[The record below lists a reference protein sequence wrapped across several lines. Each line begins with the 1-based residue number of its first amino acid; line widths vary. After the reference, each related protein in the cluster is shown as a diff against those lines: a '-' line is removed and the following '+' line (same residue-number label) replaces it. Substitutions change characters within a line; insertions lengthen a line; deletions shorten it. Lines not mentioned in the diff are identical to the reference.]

1 MKKENDS
8 IRKKLIRRVAVIF
21 LVVLLALTF
30 FSNTIMNYSLPEV
43 ATTYVSE
50 GTVASKVRVQ
60 GDLETSSDYDVT
72 VSGSRVVKE
81 VLVEAGDEVKAGQVL
96 VKFEEGE
103 NTELEEAKDSLESM
117 ELDYAKSLLT
127 AAPDYEEDN
136 IGIKDAKETLAD
148 AIKKQDKLKTL
159 DKKLKKAKKE
169 ESAAK
174 KAVSAAQSKVDAT
187 QDQIDAQQKKIDKLQ
202 AQLDSYADIGD
213 YKALS
218 TQIAEAEKT
227 LAALKVELSDL
238 NEDLK
243 TLQQNGAGSDE
254 ITEKQRAIRDKQTA
268 ISDAEKSLTSDKTLL
283 KSLEPTVTLQNNI
296 KTENATMKTY
306 QSNLTDYQKA
316 LTKAQSDLTDKSAVV
331 TDLSAGGTLEEAKTA
346 VKDAEKNLSSLIRA
360 LDDKKEQDALNE
372 QTAAMDRKT
381 AEENIAKQKEK
392 IAQLENSSDINE
404 VKAKEAGIVA
414 SIDCKVGDNLE
425 AGAAIGKIQLASSGY
440 VVKATI
446 TKDQAKLLRV
456 DDEATIENIWEDGVS
471 ATVKSVKA
479 DPSNPQQSMIVTFD
493 VKGDIA
499 PGTSLQIMAG
509 EKSGYY
515 DTVVPNNAIREDSQ
529 GKFVL
534 VVNVKGTPLGN
545 RYTVERVSVDVQASD
560 EQNSAISGAIQS
572 YENVVTNSSKPLE
585 SGKQVR
591 LAE

>member
-1 MKKENDS
+1 M
-8 IRKKLIRRVAVIF
+8 IF
-21 LVVLLALTF
+21 LVVLLVLTF

-43 ATTYVSE
+43 ATTYVTE
-50 GTVASKVRVQ
+50 GTVANRVRVQ
-60 GDLETSSDYDVT
+60 GELETSSDYDVT

-103 NTELEEAKDSLESM
+103 NTELEEAKSTLETM

-127 AAPDYEEDN
+127 TAPDYEDDN
-136 IGIKDAKETLAD
+136 IGIKEAKETLAE
-148 AIKKQDKLKTL
+148 ALKKQDKLEAL

-174 KAVSAAQSKVDAT
+174 KAVNAAQNKVDTAD
-187 QDQIDAQQKKIDKLQ
+187 DQVYAQQKKVDKLQ
-202 AQLDSYADIGD
+202 AQLDSYADLGT
-213 YKALS
+213 YKDVAS
-218 TQIAEAEKT
+218 QISELEKGLVT
-227 LAALKVELSDL
+227 KKQE
-238 NEDLK
+238 LK
-243 TLQQNGAGSDE
+243 TMQQGGEDTTAKQAEINDDE
-254 ITEKQRAIRDKQTA
+254 KNLAN
-268 ISDAEKSLTSDKTLL
+268 LKTLL
-283 KSLEPTVTLQNNI
+283 KSLEPTLAIQESL
-296 KTENATMKTY
+296 KTEKATLETY
-306 QSNLTDYQKA
+306 TSNKSDYDRALQKA
-316 LTKAQSDLTDKSAVV
+316 QKTLDEKSKVV
-331 TDLSAGGTLEEAKTA
+331 EDLSKDGTLAEAKEA
-346 VKDAEKNLSSLIRA
+346 VKTAQKTLSGLIRA
-360 LDDKKEQDALNE
+360 LDDKKAQDAISAE
-372 QTAAMDRKT
+372 TAAMDRKT
-381 AEENIAKQKEK
+381 AEDNIAKQKEK
-392 IAQLENSSDINE
+392 IQQLESSSDINE

-440 VVKATI
+440 IVKATI
-446 TKDQAKLLRV
+446 TKDQAKLLRT
-456 DDEATIENIWEDGVS
+456 DDEATIENVWDDGVS

-479 DPSNPQQSMIVTFD
+479 DPSNPQQNMIVTFD
-493 VKGDIA
+493 VKGDIT
-499 PGTSLQIMAG
+499 PGTTLQIMAG